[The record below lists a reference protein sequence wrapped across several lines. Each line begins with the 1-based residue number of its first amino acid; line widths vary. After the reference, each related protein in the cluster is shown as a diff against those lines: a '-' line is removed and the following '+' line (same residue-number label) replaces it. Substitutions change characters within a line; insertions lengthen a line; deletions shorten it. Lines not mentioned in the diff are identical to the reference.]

1 LTAEPWSTIVEE
13 ENPMAKTPVRPDSS
27 GPSGKPQS
35 DAPVSFLNRILSLL
49 GIEPDPDRERKI
61 LLRELKAS
69 LRRSKGRFFIPTG
82 DLVDVGLAKAFY
94 EMYAVVGPTR
104 TLLANA
110 SASNALKMIFIEQFL
125 GPAQLALQDQFKEES
140 IRELS
145 KTMAHDV
152 LALQVKDAF
161 TAFSAVLELETQK
174 KIDARY
180 NLFLVFMDFV
190 EFNFYFMLK
199 KFDSMLPESDFTYLP
214 RWEAINGEYVLD
226 DLKDFLTVSGSLT
239 SEGDW
244 ESLFDILKSYKGI
257 DVVSRANWKKMMST
271 LGGIRRSGIVLQL
284 VQYLSKDPSYLPK
297 VFVPNEHVV
306 EPYLTSLRQVIESTL
321 NKISQERKLDKVN
334 SLVLQVFGTTG
345 ISRTKNYT
353 EKANL
358 AFQKKRM
365 GGFSYVESMNYLK
378 AFLLDY
384 YKRDIREL
392 VNLLLVKG
400 QWVSNALVA
409 PMSESFH
416 QLMEVSDRLTVFDE
430 ALADDADRGSKLK
443 VLLSRVDKDLNAQ
456 SAIKQQLKDINSGA
470 RALIIEAAGHFIV
483 IGKHLKMAMDD
494 YVKPKHELV
503 LNWKMLETSTD
514 KVLKEWMT
522 ATYKQLY
529 AFVQLM
535 QFFVKEQSPQ
545 A

>member
-1 LTAEPWSTIVEE
+1 
-13 ENPMAKTPVRPDSS
+13 MAPTPSRP
-27 GPSGKPQS
+27 PAKIQS
-35 DAPVSFLNRILSLL
+35 DQPISFFNRVLSLL
-49 GIEPDPDRERKI
+49 GIEPDPDRERKT
-61 LLRELKAS
+61 LLKELKKS
-69 LRRSKGRFFIPTG
+69 LVKAKGRFFVGSG
-82 DLVDVGLAKAFY
+82 DLVDVGLPKVFH
-94 EMYAVVGPTR
+94 EMYAAVGPTR

-110 SASNALKMIFIEQFL
+110 VSSSALKTIFIEQVL
-125 GPAQLALQDQFKEES
+125 SPAQRAVQDQFTEEA
-140 IRELS
+140 IRAQA
-145 KTMAHDV
+145 KTTAPDV
-152 LALQVKDAF
+152 LAHQIRESL
-161 TAFSAVLELETQK
+161 TEFSAILELETQR

-199 KFDSMLPESDFTYLP
+199 KFDSMLPESDFGYSP

-226 DLKDFLTVSGSLT
+226 DLKDFLTASGALVS
-239 SEGDW
+239 EADW
-244 ESLFDILKSYKGI
+244 EGLFDVLQLYKGM
-257 DVVSRANWKKMMST
+257 DVLSRANWKKVLNSLMNLRKSGT
-271 LGGIRRSGIVLQL
+271 LLQL
-284 VQYLSKDPSYLPK
+284 VQYLSKDPGYKPKVYLP
-297 VFVPNEHVV
+297 NERIV
-306 EPYLTSLRQVIESTL
+306 EPFLTNLRNTVDTTL
-321 NKISQERKLDKVN
+321 ARIAQERKTDKVN
-334 SLVLQVFGTTG
+334 TLVHQVFGTTG

-358 AFQKKRM
+358 AFQKKRIP
-365 GGFSYVESMNYLK
+365 GFTYVEPVNYLK

-400 QWVSNALVA
+400 QWVSNALAA

-430 ALADDADRGSKLK
+430 VLGEDGERGAKLK
-443 VLLSRVDKDLNAQ
+443 TLLTRADKDANAA
-456 SAIKQQLKDINSGA
+456 SSIKMQLKDINAGA
-470 RALIIEAAGHFIV
+470 RHLIVEAATHLV
-483 IGKHLKMAMDD
+483 TIGKHLKMAIDD
-494 YVKPKHELV
+494 YAKPKHELM

-514 KVLKEWMT
+514 KELKEWMS

-535 QFFVKEQSPQ
+535 QFFVKEQPPT